1 MDLKRRNNV
10 FLSGQGPATLVF
22 SHGFGCDQ
30 AMWRQLLPMFSDRF
44 RIIAYDLVGAGGSE
58 LAAYDREKYSTLAGY
73 ASDLNE
79 LIAAFATG
87 PVVLVGHSV
96 SAMIGVLADRRMPGQ
111 VAAHVM
117 VGPSPCY
124 INGDGYV
131 GGFER
136 EDIDDLLQTLESNYL
151 GWSSNMAPVIM
162 GAPGQPALSEELTNA
177 FCRTDPEI
185 AKHFARVTFM
195 SDNRADVQGLA
206 TPALILQSSEDIIA
220 PVAVGEYLHKALPQ
234 STLRLIDNIGHCPH
248 MSAPS
253 DCTLAMEQFFAAGTF
268 L

>member
-1 MDLKRRNNV
+1 MDLNRRNNV
-10 FLSGQGPATLVF
+10 HLSGEGPATLIF

-30 AMWRQLLPMFSDRF
+30 TMWRHLLPTFSDRF
-44 RIIAYDLVGAGGSE
+44 RIISYDLVGAGGSD
-58 LAAYDREKYSTLAGY
+58 LAAYDQEKYSTLAGY
-73 ASDLNE
+73 AADLNE
-79 LIAAFATG
+79 LIEAFAKG
-87 PVVLVGHSV
+87 PVILVGHSV
-96 SAMIGVLADRRMPGQ
+96 SAMIGVLADRRVPGQ

-124 INGDGYV
+124 INGEGYN

-136 EDIDDLLQTLESNYL
+136 EDIDELLDTLESNYL

-195 SDNRADVQGLA
+195 SDNRADVQGLT
-206 TPALILQSSEDIIA
+206 TPALILQSTEDIIA
-220 PVAVGEYLHKALPQ
+220 PMAVGEYLHQAMPH
-234 STLRLIDNIGHCPH
+234 STLRVIDNIGHCPH

-253 DCTLAMEQFFAAGTF
+253 DCTRAMEQFFATGIF